1 VDDLDLSDPPTSESE
16 TDEPDESQKRRLLD
30 NLVAPIDPSEY
41 GKMTVLPETEALPRA
56 QQLTPVTLE
65 TETRT
70 MPSGEQRKI
79 RRPILARDK
88 FDGVD
93 SDDESSDEDDGQTDT
108 IRALHAL
115 KEQDMVQD
123 EDEDALPQVVGGVLH
138 DVDVDM
144 LQEEA
149 DFIKFS
155 RDALGISETQW
166 DSIVSERRGRGG
178 SGLYPRS
185 LSFLTGRALIAF
197 VPASARDDTN
207 ETEAVTTDPV
217 EFPAAKKSAFKGK
230 GVRFFDAISQDVETS
245 ERPQAASKATATA
258 RNSENPDRPR
268 NPNLDSFEAVMEA
281 MEAELEKTRSS
292 RRGQPQISTS
302 SAKAAHSGPRGNW
315 KPAPFIDPG
324 DVASDAD
331 DIDEAMD
338 EELRRSLRVA
348 ESGDEESDD
357 DPESRS
363 RDMQEA
369 GMDYNLIKN
378 FLKSFNAQE
387 GLSGPVSNLAGRL
400 QPDWKLPRD
409 NPDA

>member
-1 VDDLDLSDPPTSESE
+1 M
-16 TDEPDESQKRRLLD
+16 
-30 NLVAPIDPSEY
+30 I
-41 GKMTVLPETEALPRA
+41 VLPESEALPRA
-56 QQLTPVTLE
+56 QQLTSVTLE

-93 SDDESSDEDDGQTDT
+93 SDDESSDDDDGQTDT

-155 RDALGISETQW
+155 RDALGISDAQW

-178 SGLYPRS
+178 SVLFSRY
-185 LSFLTGRALIAF
+185 LSFLTGSAFIAF
-197 VPASARDDTN
+197 VPASAKDGTN
-207 ETEAVTTDPV
+207 ETETVTTDPA
-217 EFPAAKKSAFKGK
+217 ELPAAKKSNFKGK

-245 ERPQAASKATATA
+245 ERPQAAPTSKSTATA
-258 RNSENPDRPR
+258 RNSENAERPR

-292 RRGQPQISTS
+292 RRTQPQVPTS
-302 SAKAAHSGPRGNW
+302 SAKATHPGPKSKWN
-315 KPAPFIDPG
+315 PVPSIDPG
-324 DVASDAD
+324 DLASDAD
-331 DIDEAMD
+331 DIDGAMD
-338 EELRRSLRVA
+338 EELRRSLRVVD
-348 ESGDEESDD
+348 SGDEESDD
-357 DPESRS
+357 PESSS

-378 FLKSFNAQE
+378 FLKSFSAQE

-409 NPDA
+409 NPDV